1 MFAGYFACGKGVM
14 EERNLK
20 RELNY
25 HSYIDMEYGNDVEK
39 IDYECLISLLN
50 EVLDRLDKLENDSG

>member
-1 MFAGYFACGKGVM
+1 M

-50 EVLDRLDKLENDSG
+50 EVLDRLDKLENDRG

>member
-1 MFAGYFACGKGVM
+1 VLAGYFACGRGVM
-14 EERNLK
+14 EKRNLK

-39 IDYECLISLLN
+39 IDYECLINLLN
-50 EVLDRLDKLENDSG
+50 EVLHRLDKLENGK

>member
-1 MFAGYFACGKGVM
+1 MTKK
-14 EERNLK
+14 RNLK
-20 RELNY
+20 SELYY

-50 EVLDRLDKLENDSG
+50 EVLDRLDKLENGK